1 MTGVVLRCPNCGT
14 TQAVTGECE
23 ACHEEQVRYFCTR
36 HKPGV
41 WLDKPACSQCGAK
54 FGDPSSA
61 EPAPPR
67 SPPSR
72 TPPPTW
78 TPPGSRPA
86 DRPPATRDAP
96 EAERPREAAGEA
108 RGKRRSGGGIF
119 PGARRTGSPPE
130 SPPGGAW
137 PPPPRTLEE
146 LLEYFLRGRRVPRR
160 PETEEPRGRET
171 RSERAMTKKRT
182 PPSLPPSPPIPV
194 PSPTSHAPVPEAPRP
209 APRPTAGLPIAGCII
224 RFVIFLAL
232 IFALGIGALFMLV
245 GGNAGG
251 FLVDAAQSIG
261 LVSGIPEQTKR
272 GIAAYRAGDIP
283 AAIQDLGQAAVTYPR
298 SGVANLYLARISMD
312 AGDLEQAGDHL
323 KTAVSREPES
333 AIAHREL
340 GRYYLVRSQRS
351 PGNAPGDGFSNTDL
365 MEADR
370 HLAWASNL
378 DPGDRATV
386 GYRACVL
393 AAIGVPAEAESLLAA
408 AGPGPW
414 ESCARTTAAGSGP
427 VR

>member
-14 TQAVTGECE
+14 TQGMTGECE

-41 WLDKPACSQCGAK
+41 WLDKAACSQCGAK
-54 FGDPSSA
+54 FGDP
-61 EPAPPR
+61 PAAAAPPPR

-72 TPPPTW
+72 TPAPTW
-78 TPPGSRPA
+78 TPPGARPTE
-86 DRPPATRDAP
+86 RPPATRERP
-96 EAERPREAAGEA
+96 ETGRPREAAGDDSAE
-108 RGKRRSGGGIF
+108 RRSGRDVF
-119 PGARRTGSPPE
+119 PGARRSGTPTE
-130 SPPGGAW
+130 SPPGELW
-137 PPPPRTLEE
+137 PPSPPRTFEE
-146 LLEYFLRGRRVPRR
+146 LLDYFLVGRRSTRR
-160 PETEEPRGRET
+160 AEAPEPRKRET
-171 RSERAMTKKRT
+171 RSERTAARKR
-182 PPSLPPSPPIPV
+182 PPPVASPAPIDVSLPEI
-194 PSPTSHAPVPEAPRP
+194 PRP
-209 APRPTAGLPIAGCII
+209 ASPRTPGLPIAGCII

-245 GGNAGG
+245 GGNAGE
-251 FLVDAAQSIG
+251 FLVDAAQSTG

-283 AAIQDLGQAAVTYPR
+283 AAIRDLGQAAVTYPR
-298 SGVANLYLARISMD
+298 SGVASLYLARISMD

-351 PGNAPGDGFSNTDL
+351 PGNAAGDGFSNTDL

-370 HLAWASNL
+370 HFAWASNL
-378 DPGDRATV
+378 DPDDRATI

-414 ESCARTTAAGSGP
+414 ESCARTAGTGSAP